1 MDQMEVAAYPMW
13 PKGVARPPQQFFK
26 IIIIIIIIIMEQI
39 NFKIY
44 IYIYIYIYINIFF
57 FDIFTQ
63 EGERRFKLV
72 TSAL

>member
-1 MDQMEVAAYPMW
+1 VAAYPMW

-44 IYIYIYIYINIFF
+44 IYIYINIFF